1 MELVIEA
8 QVVQKAQWPRVEY
21 GMESIAHP
29 GFSRGGTPTPRSV
42 NGNREIT
49 SMNVLAQNNWT

>member
-1 MELVIEA
+1 M
-8 QVVQKAQWPRVEY
+8 VQKAQWPLVEY

-29 GFSRGGTPTPRSV
+29 GFSRGGTSTPRSA

>member
-1 MELVIEA
+1 M
-8 QVVQKAQWPRVEY
+8 VQKAQWPLVEY

-29 GFSRGGTPTPRSV
+29 GFSRGGGRQPLDLA